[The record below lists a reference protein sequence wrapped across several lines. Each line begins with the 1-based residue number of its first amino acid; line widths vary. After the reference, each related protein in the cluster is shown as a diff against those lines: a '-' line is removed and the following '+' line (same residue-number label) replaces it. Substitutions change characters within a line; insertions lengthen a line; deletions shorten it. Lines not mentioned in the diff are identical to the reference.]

1 MGGDTRL
8 AKGSAGRRGT
18 KPVAGITTF
27 SEPLTA
33 NLPYQ
38 VSILPVKFIPSMKT
52 TSFRFPKLASP
63 LWLTVGVGCTLA
75 LSPLVAF
82 AQTSD
87 PATEKASQSQPT
99 DPIESKTGELNQ
111 AEPGGPAKIA
121 AQDALFVIMFGSG
134 NVFEIR
140 LSELALKNS
149 ENPDVKAYAQM
160 MITDH
165 SKANDQLL
173 AVAKDHNI
181 DFPPA
186 PPAAAYKLSQ
196 TMLSMKGAEFDK
208 VYMGELVKAHTNDLA
223 AYKKAK
229 GEVKDHLLT
238 EYVDGTEKTVAEH
251 LKKAKEIDEK
261 LTTK

>member
-1 MGGDTRL
+1 MKL
-8 AKGSAGRRGT
+8 IS
-18 KPVAGITTF
+18 
-27 SEPLTA
+27 
-33 NLPYQ
+33 
-38 VSILPVKFIPSMKT
+38 SMKT
-52 TSFRFPKLASP
+52 TPSKLAFWP
-63 LWLTVGVGCTLA
+63 TVGVGCVLA
-75 LSPLVAF
+75 LSPLAAF
-82 AQTSD
+82 AQSVD
-87 PATEKASQSQPT
+87 PTTYTASQSQPT

-111 AEPGGPAKIA
+111 AEPGGPVKIA
-121 AQDALFVIMFGSG
+121 AEDALFVIMFGAG
-134 NVFEIR
+134 NVGEIR

-149 ENPDVKAYAQM
+149 ENPDVKAFAQM

-186 PPAAAYKLSQ
+186 PPAAAYKMSQ
-196 TMLSMKGAEFDK
+196 TMLSLKGPEFDK
-208 VYMGELVKAHTNDLA
+208 AYMGLLVKAHTNDLA

-229 GEVKDHLLT
+229 GETKDHLLT
-238 EYVDGTEKTVAEH
+238 EYVDGTETIVAEH

>member
-1 MGGDTRL
+1 
-8 AKGSAGRRGT
+8 
-18 KPVAGITTF
+18 
-27 SEPLTA
+27 
-33 NLPYQ
+33 
-38 VSILPVKFIPSMKT
+38 MKT
-52 TSFRFPKLASP
+52 TPFPKLVSSFWP
-63 LWLTVGVGCTLA
+63 TVGIGCVLT

-82 AQTSD
+82 AQSSD

-111 AEPGGPAKIA
+111 AAPGGPVKLT
-121 AQDALFVIMFGSG
+121 AQEALFVIMAGSG
-134 NVFEIR
+134 NVGEIR

-149 ENPDVKAYAQM
+149 DNQEVKAFAQM

-165 SKANDQLL
+165 SKANDELL
-173 AVAKDHNI
+173 QVAKNHNI

-186 PPAAAYKLSQ
+186 PPAAAYKMSQ

-208 VYMGELVKAHTNDLA
+208 VYMGELVKAHTNALA
-223 AYKKAK
+223 ALKKAK
-229 GEVKDHLLT
+229 GEVKDELLAA
-238 EYVDGTEKTVAEH
+238 YVDGTEKIVAEH